1 VRILVVAP
9 VVLAVCVASA
19 SAATT
24 LAFKR
29 ADGTALRFPA
39 DARAW
44 CARDGLHVVTPGT
57 TRESRWQLSIPRKN
71 VRSGRMLP
79 FSTARPNGVEIFV
92 FDAKTH
98 NEASDGAEGSHGRVQ
113 VWRAA
118 CLRGARL
125 LIGVSGVVA
134 SELSD
139 GKPVRVS
146 GTFEGRVG
154 TPPR

>member
-1 VRILVVAP
+1 VRILVVAS

-29 ADGTALRFPA
+29 ADGTAIRFA
-39 DARAW
+39 KGTRAW
-44 CARDGLHVVTPGT
+44 CAHDGLHVITLGGI
-57 TRESRWQLSIPRKN
+57 RYSRWLLSIPRKN
-71 VRSGRMLP
+71 ARSGQVLP

-92 FDAKTH
+92 FDAKTR
-98 NEASDGAEGSHGRVQ
+98 NEASEGAEGTRGRVQ

-118 CLRGARL
+118 CLRGASL
-125 LIGVSGVVA
+125 IIGVSGVIA